1 MGIMQDAPP
10 AASHVVFTMTLG
22 AGAVFI
28 WFPREKPKRPW
39 VSSPRRLDCGP
50 GSAGS
55 VAWLSATRLEKNL
68 LMKHRTSTPITP
80 HPEVGVGVPFPWQP
94 CLVCCFQSC
103 LTLGM

>member
-1 MGIMQDAPP
+1 MGIVQDAPP

-39 VSSPRRLDCGP
+39 VSNPRRLDCGP

-55 VAWLSATRLEKNL
+55 VARLSATRLEKNL
-68 LMKHRTSTPITP
+68 LMKHRTSTPVTP
-80 HPEVGVGVPFPWQP
+80 HPEVGWVFLFRGSPALSVAFKA
-94 CLVCCFQSC
+94 V
-103 LTLGM
+103 